1 VLQPGLLLVL
11 GLVLLLGG
19 GNWFVDG
26 AAGLARL
33 FGVRPLIIGV
43 IVIGFGT
50 SAPEMLVSLFA
61 VVEGK
66 GGIAVGNIV
75 GSNIANV
82 GLVMALA
89 AIVFPLVVERS
100 VLRKELLLTILITFL
115 FGVLVM
121 FDGRLDW
128 LDGSALLFAFAAV
141 MVYITG
147 WPRRTSDREAAE
159 MIVESPTIVIPRR
172 PPVAIGQTL
181 LGLALILVG
190 ANLTV
195 DNASTIARQFGISEA
210 VIGLTLVAVGT
221 SLPELVAAIIAAWK
235 RETDLIVG
243 NVLGSNIYNLA
254 AIGGLVGVFSGSGLG
269 IEEQIRFESIL
280 IMGALT
286 LLLLPLLHR
295 GSRMDRVE
303 GVLVAGGYLVY
314 TVLLF

>member
-1 VLQPGLLLVL
+1 VLQPELLLVL
-11 GLVLLLGG
+11 GLALLLGG

-89 AIVFPLVVERS
+89 AIVFPLAVERS

-115 FGVLVM
+115 FGVLVI

-128 LDGSALLFAFAAV
+128 LDGSVLLFAFAAV
-141 MVYITG
+141 MVYITA
-147 WPRRTSDREAAE
+147 WPRRTSDREVAE

-195 DNASTIARQFGISEA
+195 DNAATIARQFGISEA

-303 GVLVAGGYLVY
+303 GVLVAGGYLIY